1 MTNTTHNT
9 FISADHRTDI
19 HYHAWLP
26 DDAPRAVLVLFH
38 GMLEHSARYA
48 DFAAALN
55 AQGIAVYA
63 QDHLGHGESVHPE
76 NPRGHFA
83 DCGGNGFVIRDCLH
97 MLELAHA
104 AHPKAPLFLMGHSMG
119 SFLTR
124 QLLHQFTLPALS
136 GVILMGSGHQARA
149 AVRLAHA
156 VTGAVARHKGTR
168 HKSDILYKLIL
179 GSNNRRCH
187 PHRSNFDWLSR
198 LPENADAFAADPLI
212 ADNFTAQAYHD
223 MLGGM
228 LTNYDPRRLATMDTS
243 IPLLILSGDAD
254 PIGEYGNGVSRLL
267 NAYQALGCDDVSM
280 VIYEGARHELLNET
294 NSRQVTADI
303 LAWMDAHL

>member
-1 MTNTTHNT
+1 MSTET
-9 FISADHRTDI
+9 FLSADRCTEI

-26 DDAPRAVLVLFH
+26 EGTPRAVLVLFH

-48 DFAAALN
+48 EFAAALN
-55 AQGIAVYA
+55 AQGFAVYA

-124 QLLHQFTLPALS
+124 QLLHQFTLPTLS

-267 NAYQALGCDDVSM
+267 NTYQALGCDDVSM
-280 VIYEGARHELLNET
+280 IIYEGARHELLNET

-303 LAWMDAHL
+303 LAWMNAHL

>member
-1 MTNTTHNT
+1 MSTET
-9 FISADHRTDI
+9 FLSADRCTEI

-26 DDAPRAVLVLFH
+26 EGTPRAVLVLFH

-48 DFAAALN
+48 EFAAALN
-55 AQGIAVYA
+55 TQGFAVYA
-63 QDHLGHGESVHPE
+63 QDHLGHGRSVHPE
-76 NPRGHFA
+76 NLHGHFA
-83 DCGGNGFVIRDCLH
+83 DCGGNGFVIRDCLQ
-97 MLELAHA
+97 MLTLAHA

>member
-1 MTNTTHNT
+1 MSTET
-9 FISADHRTDI
+9 FLSADRCTEI

-76 NPRGHFA
+76 NPCGHFA

-228 LTNYDPRRLATMDTS
+228 LTNYDPRRLAALDTS
-243 IPLLILSGDAD
+243 IPILILSGDAD
-254 PIGEYGNGVSRLL
+254 PIGEYGKGVRRLL
-267 NAYQALGCDDVSM
+267 SDYQALGYNDATM
-280 VIYEGARHELLNET
+280 ILYEGARHELLNET
-294 NSRQVTADI
+294 NRDQVTADI
-303 LAWMDAHL
+303 LNWMEQRM

>member
-1 MTNTTHNT
+1 MSTET
-9 FISADHRTDI
+9 FLSADRCTEI

-26 DDAPRAVLVLFH
+26 EGTPRAVLVLFH

-48 DFAAALN
+48 EFAAALN
-55 AQGIAVYA
+55 TQGFAVYA
-63 QDHLGHGESVHPE
+63 QDHLGHGRSVHPE
-76 NPRGHFA
+76 NLHGHFA
-83 DCGGNGFVIRDCLH
+83 DCGGNGFVIRDCLQ
-97 MLELAHA
+97 MLTLAHA

-136 GVILMGSGHQARA
+136 GVILMGSGHQVRA

-156 VTGAVARHKGTR
+156 VTGTVARHKGTR

-187 PHRSNFDWLSR
+187 PRHNDFDWLSR

-280 VIYEGARHELLNET
+280 IIYEGARHELLNET
-294 NSRQVTADI
+294 NNRQVTADI
-303 LAWMDAHL
+303 LAWMNAHL

>member
-1 MTNTTHNT
+1 MSTET
-9 FISADHRTDI
+9 FLSADRCTEI

-38 GMLEHSARYA
+38 GMLEHSARYT

-228 LTNYDPRRLATMDTS
+228 LTNYDPRRLAALDTS
-243 IPLLILSGDAD
+243 IPILILSGDAD
-254 PIGEYGNGVSRLL
+254 PIGEYGKGVRRLL
-267 NAYQALGCDDVSM
+267 SDYQALGYNDATM
-280 VIYEGARHELLNET
+280 ILYEGARHELLNET
-294 NSRQVTADI
+294 NRDQVTADI
-303 LAWMDAHL
+303 LNWMEQRM

>member
-1 MTNTTHNT
+1 MSTET
-9 FISADHRTDI
+9 FLSADRCTEI

-267 NAYQALGCDDVSM
+267 NMYQALGCDDVSM
-280 VIYEGARHELLNET
+280 IIYEGARHELLNET

-303 LAWMDAHL
+303 LAWMNTHL

>member
-1 MTNTTHNT
+1 MSTET
-9 FISADHRTDI
+9 FLSADRCTEI

-168 HKSDILYKLIL
+168 HKSDVLYKLIL
-179 GSNNRRCH
+179 GSNNLRCH
-187 PHRSNFDWLSR
+187 PHRTSFDWLSR
-198 LPENADAFAADPLI
+198 VPENADAFATDPLN
-212 ADNFTAQAYHD
+212 ADNFTAQAYSD

-228 LTNYDPRRLATMDTS
+228 LTNYDERRLAALDTS
-243 IPLLILSGDAD
+243 VPVLILSGDAD
-254 PIGEYGNGVSRLL
+254 PIGEYGRGTRRL
-267 NAYQALGCDDVSM
+267 AETYAALGYEDVQT
-280 VIYEGARHELLNET
+280 ILYPGARHELLNEANRT
-294 NSRQVTADI
+294 QVTADI
-303 LAWMDAHL
+303 LAWMEEKL

>member
-1 MTNTTHNT
+1 MSTET
-9 FISADHRTDI
+9 FLSADRCTEI

-26 DDAPRAVLVLFH
+26 EGTPRAVLVLFH

-48 DFAAALN
+48 EFAAALN
-55 AQGIAVYA
+55 TQGFAVYA
-63 QDHLGHGESVHPE
+63 QDHLGHGRSVHPE
-76 NPRGHFA
+76 NLHGHFA
-83 DCGGNGFVIRDCLH
+83 DCGGNGFVIRDCLQ
-97 MLELAHA
+97 MLTLAHA
-104 AHPKAPLFLMGHSMG
+104 AHPQ
-119 SFLTR
+119 R
-124 QLLHQFTLPALS
+124 
-136 GVILMGSGHQARA
+136 V
-149 AVRLAHA
+149 AHA
-156 VTGAVARHKGTR
+156 LTGAVARHKGTR

-267 NAYQALGCDDVSM
+267 NAYQGLGCDDVSM

>member
-1 MTNTTHNT
+1 MSTET
-9 FISADHRTDI
+9 FLSADRCTEI

-26 DDAPRAVLVLFH
+26 EGTPRAVLVLFH

-48 DFAAALN
+48 EFAAALN
-55 AQGIAVYA
+55 AQGFAVYA
-63 QDHLGHGESVHPE
+63 QDHLGHGRSVHPE

-187 PHRSNFDWLSR
+187 PRRSNFDWLSR

-267 NAYQALGCDDVSM
+267 NEYQALGCDDVSM
-280 VIYEGARHELLNET
+280 IIYEGARHELLNET

>member
-1 MTNTTHNT
+1 MSTET
-9 FISADHRTDI
+9 FLSADRCTEI

-26 DDAPRAVLVLFH
+26 EGTPRAVLVLFH

-48 DFAAALN
+48 EFAAALN
-55 AQGIAVYA
+55 AQGFAVYA
-63 QDHLGHGESVHPE
+63 QDHLGHGRSVHPE
-76 NPRGHFA
+76 NLHGHFA
-83 DCGGNGFVIRDCLH
+83 DCDGNGFVIRDCLH

>member
-1 MTNTTHNT
+1 MSTET
-9 FISADHRTDI
+9 FLSADRCTEI

-26 DDAPRAVLVLFH
+26 EGTPRAVLVLFH

-48 DFAAALN
+48 EFAAALN
-55 AQGIAVYA
+55 TQGFAVYA
-63 QDHLGHGESVHPE
+63 QDHLGHGRSVHPE
-76 NPRGHFA
+76 NLHGHFA
-83 DCGGNGFVIRDCLH
+83 DCGGNGFVIRDCLQ
-97 MLELAHA
+97 MLTLAHA

-124 QLLHQFTLPALS
+124 QLLHQFSLPALS

>member
-1 MTNTTHNT
+1 MSTET
-9 FISADHRTDI
+9 FLSADRCTEI

-104 AHPKAPLFLMGHSMG
+104 THPKAPLFLMGHSMG

-228 LTNYDPRRLATMDTS
+228 LTNYDPRRLAALDTS
-243 IPLLILSGDAD
+243 IPILILSGDAD
-254 PIGEYGNGVSRLL
+254 PIGEYGKGVRRLL
-267 NAYQALGCDDVSM
+267 SDYQALGYNDATM
-280 VIYEGARHELLNET
+280 ILYEGARHELLNET
-294 NSRQVTADI
+294 NRDQVTADI
-303 LAWMDAHL
+303 LNWMEQRM

>member
-1 MTNTTHNT
+1 MSTET
-9 FISADHRTDI
+9 FLSADRCTEI

-83 DCGGNGFVIRDCLH
+83 DCGGNGFVIRDCLQ
-97 MLELAHA
+97 MLTLAHA

-228 LTNYDPRRLATMDTS
+228 LTNYDPRRLAALDTS
-243 IPLLILSGDAD
+243 IPILILSGDAD
-254 PIGEYGNGVSRLL
+254 PIGEYGKGVRRLL
-267 NAYQALGCDDVSM
+267 SDYQALGYNDATM
-280 VIYEGARHELLNET
+280 ILYEGARHELLNET
-294 NSRQVTADI
+294 NRDQVTADI
-303 LAWMDAHL
+303 LNWMEQRM

>member
-1 MTNTTHNT
+1 MSTET
-9 FISADHRTDI
+9 FLSADRCTEI

-26 DDAPRAVLVLFH
+26 EGTPRAVLVLFH

-48 DFAAALN
+48 EFAAALN
-55 AQGIAVYA
+55 TQGFAVYA
-63 QDHLGHGESVHPE
+63 QDHLGHGRSVHPE
-76 NPRGHFA
+76 NLHGHFA
-83 DCGGNGFVIRDCLH
+83 DCGGNGFVIRDCLQ
-97 MLELAHA
+97 MLTLAHA

-156 VTGAVARHKGTR
+156 VTGAVAHHKGTR

-267 NAYQALGCDDVSM
+267 NTYQALGCDDVSM
-280 VIYEGARHELLNET
+280 IIYEGARHELLNET

-303 LAWMDAHL
+303 LAWMNAHL

>member
-1 MTNTTHNT
+1 MSTET
-9 FISADHRTDI
+9 FLSADRCTEI

-228 LTNYDPRRLATMDTS
+228 LTNYDPRRLAALDTS
-243 IPLLILSGDAD
+243 IPILILSGDAD
-254 PIGEYGNGVSRLL
+254 PIGEYGKGVRRLL
-267 NAYQALGCDDVSM
+267 SDYQALGYNDATM
-280 VIYEGARHELLNET
+280 ILYEGARHELLNET
-294 NSRQVTADI
+294 NRDQVTTDI
-303 LAWMDAHL
+303 LNWMEQRM

>member
-1 MTNTTHNT
+1 MSTET
-9 FISADHRTDI
+9 FLSADRCTEI

-26 DDAPRAVLVLFH
+26 EGTPRAVLVLFH

-228 LTNYDPRRLATMDTS
+228 LTNYDPRRLAALDTS
-243 IPLLILSGDAD
+243 IPILILSGDAD
-254 PIGEYGNGVSRLL
+254 PIGEYGKGVRRLL
-267 NAYQALGCDDVSM
+267 SDYQALGYNDATM
-280 VIYEGARHELLNET
+280 ILYEGARHELLNET
-294 NSRQVTADI
+294 NRDQVTTDI
-303 LAWMDAHL
+303 LNWMEQRM

>member
-1 MTNTTHNT
+1 MSTET
-9 FISADHRTDI
+9 FLSADRCTEI

-97 MLELAHA
+97 MLTLAHA

-267 NAYQALGCDDVSM
+267 NMYQALGCDDVSM
-280 VIYEGARHELLNET
+280 IIYEGARHELLNET

-303 LAWMDAHL
+303 LAWMNTHL

>member
-1 MTNTTHNT
+1 MSTET
-9 FISADHRTDI
+9 FLSADRCTEI

-104 AHPKAPLFLMGHSMG
+104 AHPKASLFLMGHSMG

-124 QLLHQFTLPALS
+124 QLLHQFTLPTLS

-267 NAYQALGCDDVSM
+267 NTYQALGCDDVSM
-280 VIYEGARHELLNET
+280 IIYEGARHELLNET

-303 LAWMDAHL
+303 LAWMNAHL

>member
-1 MTNTTHNT
+1 MSTET
-9 FISADHRTDI
+9 FLSADRCTEI

-26 DDAPRAVLVLFH
+26 EGTPRAVLVLFH

-48 DFAAALN
+48 EFAAALN
-55 AQGIAVYA
+55 TQGFAVYA
-63 QDHLGHGESVHPE
+63 QDHLGHGRSVHPE
-76 NPRGHFA
+76 NLHGHFA
-83 DCGGNGFVIRDCLH
+83 DCGGNGFVIRDCLQ
-97 MLELAHA
+97 MLTLAHA
-104 AHPKAPLFLMGHSMG
+104 AHPKAPLFLMGHSMC

-124 QLLHQFTLPALS
+124 QLLHQFPLPALS
-136 GVILMGSGHQARA
+136 GVILMGSGHPARA
-149 AVRLAHA
+149 AVRLAPA
-156 VTGAVARHKGTR
+156 VAGAVARHKGTR

-228 LTNYDPRRLATMDTS
+228 LTNYDPRRLAALDTS
-243 IPLLILSGDAD
+243 IPILILSGDAD
-254 PIGEYGNGVSRLL
+254 PIGEYGKGVRRLL
-267 NAYQALGCDDVSM
+267 SDYQALGYNDATM
-280 VIYEGARHELLNET
+280 ILYEGARHELLNET
-294 NSRQVTADI
+294 NRDQVTADI
-303 LAWMDAHL
+303 LNWMEQRM

>member
-1 MTNTTHNT
+1 MSTET
-9 FISADHRTDI
+9 FLSADRCTEI

-26 DDAPRAVLVLFH
+26 EGTPRAVLVLFH

-48 DFAAALN
+48 EFAAALN
-55 AQGIAVYA
+55 TQGFAVYA
-63 QDHLGHGESVHPE
+63 QDHLGHGRSVHPE

-187 PHRSNFDWLSR
+187 PRRSNFDWLSR

-267 NAYQALGCDDVSM
+267 NEYQALGCDDVSM
-280 VIYEGARHELLNET
+280 IIYEGARHELLNET

>member
-1 MTNTTHNT
+1 MSTET
-9 FISADHRTDI
+9 FLSADRCTEI

-104 AHPKAPLFLMGHSMG
+104 AHPKAPLFLVGHSMG

-228 LTNYDPRRLATMDTS
+228 LTNYDPRRLAALDTS
-243 IPLLILSGDAD
+243 IPILILSGDAD
-254 PIGEYGNGVSRLL
+254 PIGEYGKGVRRLL
-267 NAYQALGCDDVSM
+267 SDYQALGYNDATM
-280 VIYEGARHELLNET
+280 ILYEGARHELLNET
-294 NSRQVTADI
+294 NRDQVTTDI
-303 LAWMDAHL
+303 LNWMEQRM

>member
-1 MTNTTHNT
+1 MSTET
-9 FISADHRTDI
+9 FLSADRCTEI

-26 DDAPRAVLVLFH
+26 EGTPRAVLVLFH

-48 DFAAALN
+48 EFAAALN
-55 AQGIAVYA
+55 AQRFAVYA
-63 QDHLGHGESVHPE
+63 QDHLGHGRSVHPE
-76 NPRGHFA
+76 NLHGHFA

-228 LTNYDPRRLATMDTS
+228 LTNYDPRRLTTMDTS

-267 NAYQALGCDDVSM
+267 NTYQALGCDDVSM
-280 VIYEGARHELLNET
+280 IIYEGARHELLNET

-303 LAWMDAHL
+303 LAWMNAHL

>member
-1 MTNTTHNT
+1 MSTET
-9 FISADHRTDI
+9 FLSADRCTEI

-26 DDAPRAVLVLFH
+26 EGTPRAVLVLFH

-48 DFAAALN
+48 EFAAALN
-55 AQGIAVYA
+55 AQGFAVYA
-63 QDHLGHGESVHPE
+63 QDHLGHGRSVHPE
-76 NPRGHFA
+76 NLHGHFA

-124 QLLHQFTLPALS
+124 QLLHQFTLPTLS
-136 GVILMGSGHQARA
+136 GVILIGSGHQARA
-149 AVRLAHA
+149 AVRLAHV

-198 LPENADAFAADPLI
+198 LPANADAFAADPLI

-228 LTNYDPRRLATMDTS
+228 LTNYDPRRLTTMDTS

-280 VIYEGARHELLNET
+280 IIYEGARHELLNET
-294 NSRQVTADI
+294 NNRQVTADI
-303 LAWMDAHL
+303 LAWMNAHL